1 MVSNR
6 PAAVDSAA
14 ARPPAATRPE
24 MLVEKKKKAANEA
37 SSIDIARMEREMHD
51 YKQVED
57 TLGET
62 MLVLVVAKGYLA
74 RVLRNEAIAGYL
86 QRHHADLLEELVS
99 IMESVS
105 SDARHLERE

>member
-1 MVSNR
+1 
-6 PAAVDSAA
+6 
-14 ARPPAATRPE
+14 
-24 MLVEKKKKAANEA
+24 
-37 SSIDIARMEREMHD
+37 MENLQHD

-86 QRHHADLLEELVS
+86 QRHCLNHGVRQLGCTKP
-99 IMESVS
+99 
-105 SDARHLERE
+105 